1 MSVGF
6 NLSLSDLLLV
16 DGFAEIYGK
25 EDKEAIKKVLYNNG
39 MDVSQGFDE
48 VVCTHRN
55 LRGNIVHCMMFQG
68 YERTCKDW
76 LSKGSASWEAQ
87 LEACDPQTR
96 IDLRVM
102 GNRASPTE
110 AAMRHAKNDKPDI

>member
-6 NLSLSDLLLV
+6 NISLSDLLLI
-16 DGFAEIYGK
+16 DNFAEIYGK

-39 MDVSQGFDE
+39 MDISQGFDE
-48 VVCTHRN
+48 LVCTHRN
-55 LRGNIVHCMMFQG
+55 LRGNVVSCMMFQG
-68 YERTCKDW
+68 YERCDREW
-76 LSKGSASWEAQ
+76 LKSGAASWEAQ

-96 IDLRVM
+96 IDLKVM

>member
-1 MSVGF
+1 MIGF
-6 NLSLSDLLLV
+6 NLSVSDLLLV
-16 DGFAEIYGK
+16 DGFKESFGQDNKEKIKEI
-25 EDKEAIKKVLYNNG
+25 LFNNG
-39 MDVSQGFDE
+39 MDVNKEFE
-48 VVCTHRN
+48 LVFCRHRN
-55 LRGNIVHCMMFQG
+55 LRGMVVECQR
-68 YERTCKDW
+68 YEGEERFDRDW
-76 LSKGSASWEAQ
+76 LKSGAASWEAQ